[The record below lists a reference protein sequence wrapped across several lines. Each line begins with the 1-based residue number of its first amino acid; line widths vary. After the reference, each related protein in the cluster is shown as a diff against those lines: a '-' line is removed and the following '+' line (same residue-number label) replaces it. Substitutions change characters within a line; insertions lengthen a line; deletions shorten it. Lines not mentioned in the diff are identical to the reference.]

1 MTSWCRCL
9 TTMTTTAGDRGDV
22 GAPYAGA
29 MQRDADGAGTSAP
42 GTTDRYDYSLLRA
55 DRVRL
60 DVPDWLIGG
69 HPDEAGPF
77 AGWDLARANGGFVG
91 RNRESVL
98 GERPGLVKV
107 SRLGLSADPSNV
119 VGYEGV
125 VARLERYDVFS
136 ADSGTSARAARV
148 QAALSARH
156 PGNLPAALL
165 GFRLRAMGVGT
176 AAELPPVLAE
186 MMAALTE
193 EALPG
198 AALYLIQTS
207 PTLANRYGVARAM
220 LHPAT
225 ERPEHRPDGTTFAS
239 SMALMNDVGYG
250 LTAYLEPLVTSLS
263 PHVWATTIARAGG
276 VLIVTFGEAINA
288 THGKATD
295 LLALSQRDSAI
306 GDYDELAGVEQTAPA
321 AFRTTLRWW
330 VERLD
335 IVFSQ
340 LSQPANYVVD
350 GVYHPPAAV
359 ERMAAFEQICRSVQT
374 IGSSRDEHA
383 RRLALFHAL
392 DSAAGVSSG
401 LSRDR
406 ATTLRQMERLLVR
419 LRDRIPEDAQR
430 VLMPRA
436 VAAVEAL
443 REVQDG
449 FVMNSRIR
457 PDGILLPDAQG
468 TDVVIPLATAAKEWL
483 RVLRNSQHGMDDPT
497 ARDRALL
504 AAHNGSVSPRI
515 ADLAWLMLL
524 EVMTFPELLERRP
537 RKSKPRSRR

>member
-1 MTSWCRCL
+1 M
-9 TTMTTTAGDRGDV
+9 AI
-22 GAPYAGA
+22 
-29 MQRDADGAGTSAP
+29 P
-42 GTTDRYDYSLLRA
+42 G
-55 DRVRL
+55 
-60 DVPDWLIGG
+60 WLIGG
-69 HPDEAGPF
+69 QPDEAGPF
-77 AGWDLARANGGFVG
+77 AGWDLARTGTGFVG
-91 RNRESVL
+91 RNRESVS
-98 GERPGLVKV
+98 GQRPALVKV
-107 SRLGLSADPSNV
+107 SRLGLDADPSNV
-119 VGYEGV
+119 VGYEAAV
-125 VARLERYDVFS
+125 SRLERYDVFTAELGVS
-136 ADSGTSARAARV
+136 ERAKRA
-148 QAALSARH
+148 QEALITRH

-165 GFRLRAMGVGT
+165 GFRMLAMGVAT

-186 MMAALTE
+186 MMATLTD
-193 EALPG
+193 EALPD

-207 PTLANRYGVARAM
+207 PILANRYGVARAM
-220 LHPAT
+220 LHPIT

-239 SMALMNDVGYG
+239 SMGLMNDAGYG
-250 LTAYLEPLVTSLS
+250 LPAYLEPLVTSLS
-263 PHVWATTIARAGG
+263 PFVWATTIAKAGG
-276 VLIVTFGEAINA
+276 VLIVTFGEALDA

-306 GDYDELAGVEQTAPA
+306 GEFDDLVDVRQIKAPA
-321 AFRTTLRWW
+321 FRAALRWW

-335 IVFSQ
+335 VVFSQ
-340 LSQPANYVVD
+340 LTQPVNYVVD
-350 GVYHPPAAV
+350 GLYHPPAAV
-359 ERMAAFEQICRSVQT
+359 ERMVAFEQICRSVQT

-406 ATTLRQMERLLVR
+406 ATTLNKMEGLLKR
-419 LRDRIPEDAQR
+419 LREHIPADVQQVLIPR
-430 VLMPRA
+430 V

-457 PDGILLPDAQG
+457 PGGILLPDAQG
-468 TDVVIPLATAAKEWL
+468 NDVVIPLATAAKDWL

-497 ARDRALL
+497 PRDRALL
-504 AAHNGSVSPRI
+504 AAHNGAVSPRI

-524 EVMTFPELLERRP
+524 EIMTFPELLERRP

>member
-1 MTSWCRCL
+1 MQ
-9 TTMTTTAGDRGDV
+9 V
-22 GAPYAGA
+22 GADGVATPASEAAGPNDYAV
-29 MQRDADGAGTSAP
+29 
-42 GTTDRYDYSLLRA
+42 LRA
-55 DRVRL
+55 DRVRI
-60 DVPDWLIGG
+60 DIPEWLIGG
-69 HPDEAGPF
+69 QPDEVGPF
-77 AGWDLARANGGFVG
+77 AGWDLARADGGFVG
-91 RNRESVL
+91 RNRESVS

-107 SRLGLSADPSNV
+107 TRLGLEADPSEVIGYQAAASRLGP
-119 VGYEGV
+119 
-125 VARLERYDVFS
+125 YDVFS
-136 ADSGTSARAARV
+136 ADLGVSARAARA
-148 QAALSARH
+148 QASLSARH

-165 GFRLRAMGVGT
+165 GFRMRAMSVGT

-186 MMAALTE
+186 MMEALTE
-193 EALPG
+193 EALPH

-207 PTLANRYGVARAM
+207 PVLGNRYGVARAM
-220 LHPAT
+220 LHPVT

-239 SMALMNDVGYG
+239 SMGLMNDVGYG

-263 PHVWATTIARAGG
+263 PYVWATTIARAGG
-276 VLIVTFGEAINA
+276 VLIVTFGAALNA
-288 THGKATD
+288 SHGKATD

-306 GDYDELAGVEQTAPA
+306 GEFNDLAGVEQIAPV
-321 AFRTTLRWW
+321 AFRAALRWW
-330 VERLD
+330 VQQLD
-335 IVFSQ
+335 VVFSQ
-340 LSQPANYVVD
+340 LTQPANYVVD

-392 DSAAGVSSG
+392 DSAQGVSSG

-406 ATTLRQMERLLVR
+406 ATTLNKMERLLER
-419 LRDRIPEDAQR
+419 LRGHMPADVQQ
-430 VLMPRA
+430 VLIPRA

-457 PDGILLPDAQG
+457 PGGLLLPDAQG
-468 TDVVIPLATAAKEWL
+468 NDVVIPLATAAKDWL
-483 RVLRNSQHGMDDPT
+483 RVLRNSQHGLDDPSP
-497 ARDRALL
+497 RDRALL
-504 AAHNGSVSPRI
+504 AAHNGAVSPRI

-524 EVMTFPELLERRP
+524 EIMTFPELLERRP